1 MLYYIDLFALFITTN
16 TRPKITMKKDIFL
29 LLLLLTYQPAFFFFF
44 LLFHHLALVF
54 GIMFLNRIFTNILN
68 PCLRKPAG

>member
-16 TRPKITMKKDIFL
+16 TRPKITMKKDIFFVVVVAHIP
-29 LLLLLTYQPAFFFFF
+29 TSIFFFF